1 MVINQQILQEKW
13 APVLD
18 SEEAGKI
25 ADPHRRAVTAVVLE
39 NQERAFA
46 EERGYQHG
54 ALSEA
59 AAANAMGASSSTAGA
74 GPIDTWD
81 PVLISLVRRATPNL
95 LAFDLVGV
103 QPMTGPTGLIF
114 AMKSQYTAAG
124 RTGTH
129 AAGAEALFDEANTE
143 YSGALSGDTGSEGSS
158 DPFAGDEVVPD
169 DADTVGEYQPGSG
182 NTTATAEA
190 QGTPSSPAI
199 PEMQFTIDK
208 TTVTAKS
215 RALKAEYTVELAQD
229 LKAVHGLSAET
240 ELANILSTEIL
251 AEMNREIIR
260 TVNLNSVTSTKG
272 ATAGTWSMDVAADT
286 DGRWSVEKF
295 KGLVQAI
302 EQEANIIAVSTRR
315 GKGNWAIVSHGV
327 AAALNAAGAMDTGL
341 GITGGNNYDSDVSGS
356 LFAGTLLGGIKVY
369 IDPYAGLDYFTVG
382 YKGSNPYDA
391 GMFYCPYV
399 PLSMMKTIGENDF
412 QPRIGFKTRYGMAD
426 NPFVTAGKN
435 ANVYYRKIKVT
446 GV

>member
-1 MVINQQILQEKW
+1 MEQINQQILQEKW

-18 SEEAGKI
+18 SEDAPKI
-25 ADPHRRAVTAVVLE
+25 ADAHKRHVTAVILE
-39 NQERAFA
+39 NQEKAFQ
-46 EERGYQHG
+46 EERQ
-54 ALSEA
+54 LTEV
-59 AAANAMGASSSTAGA
+59 AANAMGASSSTAGA
-74 GPIDTWD
+74 GAYDTWD

-114 AMKSQYTAAG
+114 ALKSQYTAAG

-158 DPFAGDEVVPD
+158 DPFAVEDTAGDD
-169 DADTVGEYQPGSG
+169 SDTVHEYQPGSG
-182 NTTATAEA
+182 NTTAVAEA
-190 QGTPSSPAI
+190 QGNSGAAI
-199 PEMQFTIDK
+199 PQMQFTIDK

-215 RALKAEYTVELAQD
+215 RALKAEYTTELAQD

-251 AEMNREIIR
+251 AEMNREIVR
-260 TVNLNSVTSTKG
+260 LVNVNSVTTGRG
-272 ATAGTWSMDVAADT
+272 AGTAGQYIMTNAT
-286 DGRWSVEKF
+286 DNAGARWLVERIKS
-295 KGLVQAI
+295 LVMAI
-302 EQEANIIAVSTRR
+302 EQEANDIAVATRR
-315 GKGNWAIVSHGV
+315 GKGNFAIVSHGV

-341 GITGGNNYDSDVSGS
+341 GIQGPQAFDSDATGS
-356 LFAGTLLGGIKVY
+356 LFAGTLNGRIKVY
-369 IDPYAGLDYFTVG
+369 IDPYASVDYFTVG
-382 YKGSNPYDA
+382 YKGTNPYDA

-412 QPRIGFKTRYGMAD
+412 QPRIGFKTRYGVAD
-426 NPFVTAGKN
+426 NPFVTAGN
-435 ANVYYRKIKVT
+435 GNNVYYRKRKVV
-446 GV
+446 GL

>member
-1 MVINQQILQEKW
+1 MEEINQIQLQEKW

-18 SEEAGKI
+18 SKDADKI

-39 NQERAFA
+39 NQEKAFLQ
-46 EERGYQHG
+46 EREQI
-54 ALSEA
+54 SEV
-59 AAANAMGASSSTAGA
+59 AANKTGSGV
-74 GPIDTWD
+74 DNWD
-81 PVLISLVRRATPNL
+81 PVLISLVRRATPAL

-114 AMKSQYTAAG
+114 AMKSRYATQG
-124 RTGTH
+124 GT
-129 AAGAEALFDEANTE
+129 EALFDEADT
-143 YSGALSGDTGSEGSS
+143 SFSTGTGSSPS
-158 DPFAGDEVVPD
+158 ATVSADMFAGDSA
-169 DADTVGEYQPGSG
+169 DADAVDDYTPGSG
-182 NTTATAEA
+182 LATAAAEA
-190 QGTPSSPAI
+190 MGNTGVAI
-199 PEMQFTIDK
+199 PEMAFSIDK

-260 TVNLNSVTSTKG
+260 TVNLNSVTSARG

-286 DGRWSVEKF
+286 DGRWMVEKF
-295 KGLVQAI
+295 KGIVHAM
-302 EQEANIIAVSTRR
+302 EQEANDIATGTRR
-315 GKGNWAIVSHGV
+315 GKGNWAVVSHGV

-341 GITGGNNYDSDVSGS
+341 GLSGGANFDSDATGS
-356 LFAGTLLGGIKVY
+356 LFAGTLLGGMKVY
-369 IDPYAGLDYFTVG
+369 IDPYAGVDYFTIG

-399 PLSMMKTIGENDF
+399 PLSMMKTIGESDF
-412 QPRIGFKTRYGMAD
+412 QPRIGFKTRYGLAD
-426 NPFVTAGKN
+426 NPFVTAGAG
-435 ANVYYRKIKVT
+435 ANVYYRKRKILAL
-446 GV
+446 